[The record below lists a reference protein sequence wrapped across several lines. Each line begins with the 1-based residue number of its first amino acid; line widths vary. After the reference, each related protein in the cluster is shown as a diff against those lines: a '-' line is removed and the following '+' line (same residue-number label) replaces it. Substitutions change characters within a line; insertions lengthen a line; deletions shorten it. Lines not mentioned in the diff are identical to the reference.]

1 MDSKENNGTR
11 LSFHPLQIKV
21 SNYAHGHL
29 EIFQHNRYHTH
40 QKIISINFQLVKMHH
55 IHRGWMNTQRNVRG
69 KEKEKVLHRCLKRE
83 GMNWTKNVVNNTNA
97 EKVMQLW
104 VLWLYIHTNDHG
116 FSSLVFTVGQNACGW
131 RLEVV
136 NPIIHRNQ
144 RDRARRASMPHEKR
158 EEMNK
163 KRRESYQIKKGQP
176 KLLKPKNG
184 DTTYGFL
191 NIYIPR
197 NISHNS
203 YMFLK

>member
-1 MDSKENNGTR
+1 M
-11 LSFHPLQIKV
+11 
-21 SNYAHGHL
+21 
-29 EIFQHNRYHTH
+29 
-40 QKIISINFQLVKMHH
+40 
-55 IHRGWMNTQRNVRG
+55 
-69 KEKEKVLHRCLKRE
+69 
-83 GMNWTKNVVNNTNA
+83 
-97 EKVMQLW
+97 
-104 VLWLYIHTNDHG
+104 
-116 FSSLVFTVGQNACGW
+116 GQNACGS
-131 RLEVV
+131 RPEVV
-136 NPIIHRNQ
+136 NPIILRNQ
-144 RDRARRASMPHEKR
+144 RDRARRASMPPEKR